1 MSRFLYVFVW
11 LIFLT
16 PGLYAQ
22 ISFQSYRNIPTGA
35 PPESVLIADFNQDGR
50 NDLAAMTGYLFP
62 GESDFK
68 LLIYYQNEQRVLDTP
83 QVFSGPET
91 FQGNRAMVS
100 DDLNLDGLPDII
112 FTHGDSIGIF
122 YSSVSGGFDPVVNI
136 FSGQYAGN
144 LAKGDLNH
152 DGFTDIAVANGGDF
166 FVTLHYGKPD
176 GSFLTQQMT
185 TPYSDFRNVEIA
197 DLDNDQLDDLV
208 FISANPNGGLVLY
221 SQQEDGSLSTPSFLL
236 PTGQPGFPTT
246 PYGIGVGDLNGDG
259 KYDLVTTSPWNMPA
273 ANINLWIQ
281 GNNGVFAVPA
291 ARQAYD
297 IPEPVVVTD
306 VNCDGRDEIIVV
318 HGGWLRM
325 SVYNGTPVGQYN
337 SYTQF
342 DVPNS
347 SHFNARGLAVGDLN
361 QDGMKDVAIASS
373 NTGIVLLY
381 NNGQN
386 SIFNPTTSAV
396 TLEGI
401 LITTQMD
408 TTRIVQSTKTQTST
422 DTINYVRLVRTD
434 TLQITQNWIETT
446 TFQDTIRLLK
456 RSTCGGILTDTLH
469 GYYHFSNNMLA
480 WMDTTL
486 IGTRI
491 DSFFLPKPDLPLTY
505 TLFPNPNRG
514 SAFIA
519 FSEALQQ
526 DFLSVEIFAADG
538 KRVGFNSNQYEWLSH
553 DLLRLDFLSIAAGF
567 YALRFKSGRL
577 SFTEKIVKV
586 EDSN

>member
-1 MSRFLYVFVW
+1 MNRFLYIFVW
-11 LIFLT
+11 LIFLK

-22 ISFQSYRNIPTGA
+22 ISFQAYRNIPTGA

-50 NDLAAMTGYLFP
+50 NDLAAMTSYSFQVDP
-62 GESDFK
+62 DYK

-83 QVFSGPET
+83 QVFSAPKT
-91 FQGNRAMVS
+91 FQGNRSMVA
-100 DDLNLDGLPDII
+100 DDLNHDGRPDII

-122 YSSVSGGFDPVVNI
+122 YSRFSGGFDPVVNI

-144 LAKGDLNH
+144 IAKGDLNH
-152 DGFTDIAVANGGDF
+152 DGFTDIAVTNGGDF
-166 FVTLHYGKPD
+166 FVTLHYGTPA

-185 TPYSDFRNVEIA
+185 TPFSDFRNVEIA
-197 DLDNDQLDDLV
+197 DLNNDQLDDLV
-208 FISANPNGGLVLY
+208 FISAYPTGGLVLY
-221 SQQEDGSLSTPSFLL
+221 SQQADGSLSIPSFLL
-236 PTGQPGFPTT
+236 PSGQPEFPTT
-246 PYGIGVGDLNGDG
+246 PYCIGVGDLNGDG
-259 KYDLVTTSPWNMPA
+259 KNDLVTTSPWNMPA
-273 ANINLWIQ
+273 ANLNLWIQ
-281 GNNGVFAVPA
+281 GNNGIVGPPSV
-291 ARQAYD
+291 RQAYD

-306 VNCDGRDEIIVV
+306 VNCDGYDEIVVV

-325 SVYNGTPVGQYN
+325 SVYNGTPAGQYS
-337 SYTQF
+337 SYMQF

-347 SHFNARGLAVGDLN
+347 SHFNSKGLAVGDLN

-386 SIFNPTTSAV
+386 SIFNPTTTV
-396 TLEGI
+396 ITFEGI
-401 LITTQMD
+401 LTTTQMD
-408 TTRIVQSTKTQTST
+408 TTMIVQSIYTQTST

-434 TLQITQNWIETT
+434 TLQINQNWIQTT
-446 TFQDTIRLLK
+446 TYQDTIHLLT

-469 GYYHFSNNMLA
+469 GYYHFSNNALA
-480 WMDTTL
+480 WMDTML

-514 SAFIA
+514 SAFIS

-538 KRVGFNSNQYEWLSH
+538 KRVGFNSDQYEWLSN
-553 DLLRLDFLSIAAGF
+553 DLLRLDFLSIATGF

-577 SFTEKIVKV
+577 SFTEKVVKV
-586 EDSN
+586 EDSH